1 MATLTISEYI
11 QACVG
16 FDIPDNTLN
25 AILAGRE
32 IEVTALI
39 SSVSKQSKELCCA
52 DAFRWALTKPSGS
65 VSVSDS
71 DAGWKHAESS
81 ASITEYDKVN
91 WRKMANEIY
100 ARYGEP
106 VITNKMRIRSL

>member
-1 MATLTISEYI
+1 MATLTISEYV

-16 FDIPDNTLN
+16 FEIPDNTLN
-25 AILAGRE
+25 AIFLERGIENTDLAT
-32 IEVTALI
+32 V
-39 SSVSKQSKELCCA
+39 VSKQARELCCA

-65 VSVSDS
+65 TSVSDA
-71 DAGWKHAESS
+71 DAGWKHSESS
-81 ASITEYDKVN
+81 ASITEYDKSN

-100 ARYGEP
+100 SRYGEP